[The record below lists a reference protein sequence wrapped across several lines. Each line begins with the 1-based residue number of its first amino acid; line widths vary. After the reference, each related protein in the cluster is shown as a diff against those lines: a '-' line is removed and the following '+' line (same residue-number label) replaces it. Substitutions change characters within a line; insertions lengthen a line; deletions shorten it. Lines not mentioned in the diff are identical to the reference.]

1 MSRAS
6 DGIPRPTTERRGTA
20 GLSPTVVWRVV
31 ALGIPFVLL
40 SSCYVL
46 GQGVRLVGHQ
56 LRAEPIEQVS
66 GHDEF
71 FASVREIREFARTE
85 LGLAATEN
93 YTRFVEVE
101 SDHLV
106 TVVSA
111 VERGSFSRKTWWFP
125 VFGRFPY
132 KGFYREAS
140 ARRLGRRLERRGYD
154 VFLRPVDA
162 FSTLGYFR
170 DPLFS
175 FMTDYD
181 EFRLA
186 SLLIHEQ
193 THATLFVRN
202 DVQFNEELATFVG
215 YHGALQYLRSL
226 HGRNSEQYLE
236 ASAYWDELDIFL
248 AQVRSLHSRL
258 TAVYESDLH
267 GHALLRRKEA
277 EIHRFQAEYA
287 HRYDEL
293 FSSDR
298 FRWFADYPINNAV
311 IDVYMKYT
319 QDLSIFDSLYDHLDR
334 SIPAMIDALQP
345 VVRYDGPPKEY
356 IREVILYEATQS

>member
-1 MSRAS
+1 MSCAT
-6 DGIPRPTTERRGTA
+6 DGVARPTAERRAAA
-20 GLSPTVVWRVV
+20 GSSPAVVWRVA
-31 ALGIPFVLL
+31 ALTILCVLF

-46 GQGVRLVGHQ
+46 GQGVHLVRHQ
-56 LRAEPIEQVS
+56 LRADPIERVA

-85 LGLAATEN
+85 LGLADTEN

-111 VERGSFSRKTWWFP
+111 VERGSFTRKTWWFP
-125 VFGRFPY
+125 MFGRFPY

-140 ARRLGRRLERRGYD
+140 ATRLGRRLERRGYD
-154 VFLRPVDA
+154 VFLRRVDA

-226 HGRNSEQYLE
+226 HGRDSIQYLE
-236 ASAYWDELDIFL
+236 ASAYWDELDTFL
-248 AQVRSLHSRL
+248 AQVRSLHGRL

-287 HRYDEL
+287 HL
-293 FSSDR
+293 
-298 FRWFADYPINNAV
+298 
-311 IDVYMKYT
+311 
-319 QDLSIFDSLYDHLDR
+319 
-334 SIPAMIDALQP
+334 
-345 VVRYDGPPKEY
+345 
-356 IREVILYEATQS
+356 